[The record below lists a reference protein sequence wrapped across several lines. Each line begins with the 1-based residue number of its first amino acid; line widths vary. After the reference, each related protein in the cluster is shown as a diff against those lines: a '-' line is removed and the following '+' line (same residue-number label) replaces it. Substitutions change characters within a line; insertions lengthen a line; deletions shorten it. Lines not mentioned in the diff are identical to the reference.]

1 MKHFNR
7 ENRKVNGKDP
17 GTLILIP
24 QAIGSGL
31 VHSTA
36 KRRPIEYRAPFDCGY
51 GSKIEQVSL
60 SVLTHIKSWNEV

>member
-31 VHSTA
+31 SIA
-36 KRRPIEYRAPFDCGY
+36 QPNGAPYR
-51 GSKIEQVSL
+51 V
-60 SVLTHIKSWNEV
+60 